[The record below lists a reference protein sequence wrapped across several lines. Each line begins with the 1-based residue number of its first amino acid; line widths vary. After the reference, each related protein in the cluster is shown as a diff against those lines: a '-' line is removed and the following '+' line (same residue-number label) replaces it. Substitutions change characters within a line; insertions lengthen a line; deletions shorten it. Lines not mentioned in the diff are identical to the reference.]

1 MERLLN
7 DQIVQQIKEV
17 FGELKEPVQ
26 ILFFETSQNC
36 ETCQDTR
43 QLLEEVVELD
53 GKLGL
58 EIHDYD
64 NEKQVAAQFNVTKA
78 PTIVLAAR
86 DGDQVTDLGIQFAGI
101 PAGHEFST
109 LINDILM
116 VSGRDSG
123 LGAEARE
130 FLKSLEK
137 PLHLQV
143 FVTPT

>member
-1 MERLLN
+1 METLLN
-7 DQIVQQIKEV
+7 DQLIKQIKDV
-17 FGELKEPVQ
+17 FLELKQPVQ
-26 ILFFETSQNC
+26 ILFFSTKEDC

-43 QLLEEVVELD
+43 QLLEEVVALD
-53 GKLGL
+53 ERLGL
-58 EIHDYD
+58 ESHDFD
-64 NEKQVAAQFNVTKA
+64 TEKELAGEFQVTKA
-78 PTIVLAAR
+78 PTIVIAAR
-86 DGDQVTDLGIQFAGI
+86 DGDRIKNLGIQFAGI

-123 LGAEARE
+123 LSSITRE
-130 FLKSLEK
+130 FLKSLDK

>member
-1 MERLLN
+1 METFLN
-7 DQIVQQIKEV
+7 ERIIEQIKEV
-17 FGELKEPVQ
+17 FRGLKQPVQ
-26 ILFFETSQNC
+26 ILFFNAREDC

-43 QLLEEVVELD
+43 QLLEEVVSLD
-53 GKLGL
+53 EKLGL
-58 EIHDYD
+58 ESHDFD
-64 NEKQVAAQFNVTKA
+64 AEKELAGKFHVTKA
-78 PTIVLAAR
+78 PTIVIAAR
-86 DGDQVTDLGIQFAGI
+86 EGNTIKNLGIQFAGI

-123 LGAEARE
+123 LSHSTRE
-130 FLKSLEK
+130 FLKNLDK